1 MTNDGQNG
9 TKMRYV
15 ELHGEGGRQ
24 EANLAA
30 DDGPESMANNGRTN
44 WAWENGR
51 LAYDWMDSYHLP
63 TDFA

>member
-1 MTNDGQNG
+1 
-9 TKMRYV
+9 MRYV